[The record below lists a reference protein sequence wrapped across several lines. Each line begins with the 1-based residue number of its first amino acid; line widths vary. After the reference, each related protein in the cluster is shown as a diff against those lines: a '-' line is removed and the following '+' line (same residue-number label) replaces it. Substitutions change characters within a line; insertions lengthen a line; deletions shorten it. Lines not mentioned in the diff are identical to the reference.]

1 MKNSK
6 KRLKILLVDNHALL
20 RLGLRALFSNEADFT
35 VVGEAADGGEA
46 VLHALKTEPDIII
59 MDLMMPGIPVPDAIK
74 EITTRLPDVKIII
87 LTSYGTAAEIS
98 SAISAGAVGAIVK
111 DTPNEHLPDI
121 LRRIYAGENVFS
133 PEIGHAIEDLPTT
146 LTDRQ
151 REILTKVADGFT
163 SAEIASA
170 FSISADAVNKHINLI
185 CTHLGAANRTEAVA
199 IALRKHL
206 LKI

>member
-133 PEIGHAIEDLPTT
+133 PEIGHAIEDLPAT

-163 SAEIASA
+163 SAEIANA

>member
-20 RLGLRALFSNEADFT
+20 RLGLRTLFSNEADFT

-163 SAEIASA
+163 SAEIANA

>member
-20 RLGLRALFSNEADFT
+20 RLGLRTLFSNEADFT

-74 EITTRLPDVKIII
+74 EITTRLSDVKIII

-121 LRRIYAGENVFS
+121 LRRIYAGENVFPQKS
-133 PEIGHAIEDLPTT
+133 GT
-146 LTDRQ
+146 R
-151 REILTKVADGFT
+151 
-163 SAEIASA
+163 
-170 FSISADAVNKHINLI
+170 
-185 CTHLGAANRTEAVA
+185 
-199 IALRKHL
+199 
-206 LKI
+206 

>member
-133 PEIGHAIEDLPTT
+133 PEIEHAIEDLPTT

-163 SAEIASA
+163 SADIANA
-170 FSISADAVNKHINLI
+170 FSISTDAVNKHINLI

>member
-20 RLGLRALFSNEADFT
+20 RLGLRTLFSNEADFT

-133 PEIGHAIEDLPTT
+133 PEIEHAIEDLPTT

-163 SAEIASA
+163 SAEIANA